1 MSKFGSCSALAIS
14 LVLTSAFPALCQQG
28 PAITGDQTSGY
39 HMRIVSRS
47 TEAVDYRHKGSTK
60 VNLRGTDLAPEVK
73 GEAKVEGAAGGVKVE
88 ANVEHL
94 RPANSFG
101 LAYLTYVLWAITPQ
115 GAPRNLGELIVKDG
129 KSSVRT
135 TTDLQAFALI
145 VTAEPDF
152 AVAQPSD
159 LIVAQ
164 NEIRRDTKGGIEP
177 VNVTFQLISRDT
189 YNSQV
194 QPINSTVY
202 DVSNKTPLD
211 LLEARNAVRIAKDAG
226 ADKYAPSE
234 LQKAQDLLNR
244 AEDYYRR
251 KQGNGPIGTV
261 AREAAQ
267 TAEEARVMTIKREE
281 EERAELER
289 KAAADREAQAQ
300 AQAQAQQAAA
310 AQAQAQAEQSAAQA
324 AQAQQAQQQA
334 EQARQQAE
342 LAQQQAAQQAQ
353 QAELARQQADQ
364 QRQQAEQARQQAEND
379 KAQMRARMLQ
389 QLNQV
394 LQTRDTAR
402 GLIVNMPDVLFDT
415 GKADLKTS
423 ARERLAKV
431 AGILI
436 AYPDIHVE
444 IDGYTDS
451 TGSLE
456 FNERLSQQRA
466 EAVRSYLGSQGVN
479 SSTITTQ
486 GFGPSNPIASNET
499 ASGRQQNRRVEMVVS
514 GSSIGQATGQNGSVN
529 VNSNGDSMA
538 PANPANQA
546 PPAQPGSNQTT
557 VPAGQPT
564 TVPQQ

>member
-1 MSKFGSCSALAIS
+1 MKFGKYSS
-14 LVLTSAFPALCQQG
+14 LVVSLIVTVLTSPAFSQQST
-28 PAITGDQTSGY
+28 AVTGDQASGY
-39 HMRIVSRS
+39 HMRVISRS

-60 VNLRGTDLAPEVK
+60 VDLKGTDLSPDVR
-73 GEAKVEGAAGGVKVE
+73 GEAKVEGKAGGVKIE

-115 GAPRNLGELIVKDG
+115 GRPHNLGEVVVNDG
-129 KSSVRT
+129 KSSVHT

-145 VTAEPDF
+145 VTAEPYF
-152 AVAQPSD
+152 AVMQPSD

-177 VNVTFQLISRDT
+177 VDVTFELISRDT

-194 QPINSTVY
+194 QPINSPVY
-202 DVSNKTPLD
+202 EVSNKTPLD

-226 ADKYAPSE
+226 ADRYAASE
-234 LQKAQDLLNR
+234 LQKAQDSLNR

-251 KQGNGPIGTV
+251 KQGSGPIGTA

-267 TAEEARVMTIKREE
+267 TAEEARVMSIKRQQDEQ
-281 EERAELER
+281 AEQER
-289 KAAADREAQAQ
+289 KAAADRTAQAQ
-300 AQAQAQQAAA
+300 ADAQAQQAAA
-310 AQAQAQAEQSAAQA
+310 AQAQAQAAQSQAQA
-324 AQAQQAQQQA
+324 QQAQQAQQQA

-342 LAQQQAAQQAQ
+342 LAQRQAAQQAQ
-353 QAELARQQADQ
+353 QAES
-364 QRQQAEQARQQAEND
+364 ARQQAEND

-394 LQTRDTAR
+394 LQTRDSAR

-415 GKADLKTS
+415 GKADLKPS

-456 FNERLSQQRA
+456 FNERLSEQRA
-466 EAVRSYLGSQGVN
+466 EAVRSYLSSQGVN

-486 GFGPSNPIASNET
+486 GFGPSQPIASNDT
-499 ASGRQQNRRVEMVVS
+499 ATGRQQNRRVELVVS
-514 GSSIGQATGQNGSVN
+514 GSSIGQAVDQGAPDQHASSVAPT
-529 VNSNGDSMA
+529 STPDQAA
-538 PANPANQA
+538 PAQPTPANQTNV
-546 PPAQPGSNQTT
+546 PAGQTT
-557 VPAGQPT
+557 VPQK
-564 TVPQQ
+564 

>member
-1 MSKFGSCSALAIS
+1 MSKFGRYSALAIS
-14 LVLTSAFPALCQQG
+14 LVLTSVFPAFGQQG

-39 HMRIVSRS
+39 HMRVVSRS

-60 VNLRGTDLAPEVK
+60 VNLRGTDLSPDVK
-73 GEAKVEGAAGGVKVE
+73 GEAKVEGTAGGVKLE

-115 GAPRNLGELIVKDG
+115 GAPKNLGEMIVKDG

-164 NEIRRDTKGGIEP
+164 NEIRRDTKGGVEP
-177 VNVTFQLISRDT
+177 VNVTFQLISRET

-194 QPINSTVY
+194 QPIDSSVY
-202 DVSNKTPLD
+202 EVSNKTPID
-211 LLEARNAVRIAKDAG
+211 LLEARNAVRIAKDSGAAQYAAG
-226 ADKYAPSE
+226 E

-244 AEDYYRR
+244 AEDYYHR
-251 KQGNGPIGTV
+251 KQGSGPIGTV
-261 AREAAQ
+261 AREATQ

-281 EERAELER
+281 DEQAEQERR
-289 KAAADREAQAQ
+289 AAADREARAQADAQ
-300 AQAQAQQAAA
+300 AQHASA

-324 AQAQQAQQQA
+324 AQAQQAQ
-334 EQARQQAE
+334 QQAE

-379 KAQMRARMLQ
+379 RAQMRARMLQ

-466 EAVRSYLGSQGVN
+466 ESVRSYLGSQGVN

-486 GFGPSNPIASNET
+486 GFGPNNPIASNET
-499 ASGRQQNRRVEMVVS
+499 ASGRQQNRRVELVVS
-514 GSSIGQATGQNGSVN
+514 GSSIGQAVGQNSNVN
-529 VNSNGDSMA
+529 VNTNGDSMA
-538 PANPANQA
+538 PATSPNQA
-546 PPAQPGSNQTT
+546 TPAQPGSNQTT